1 MQPLDHSTIITR
13 AALAPSV
20 HNTQPARWRIT
31 DEGLLLA
38 CDPATILTAGDPEG
52 RDAGLSCGAALEAAV
67 LALSAQGYS
76 AHVTD
81 LWPQNDTTSI
91 PGYRLAATLRFGAA
105 VRPDPLERLLDSRF
119 TFRAAFLPAI
129 PDMWRG
135 WTPDDAVL
143 LTDAVDKEW
152 IAALNDLISLQTLRQ
167 TPVRQEL
174 LQWMRLSRRH
184 PRYAYDGMNRA
195 ALRMSGPTAF
205 AAGLTLGPLWPL
217 CDRLGLTP
225 AMTAEARNTTSAAV
239 IAAFHRPAGESPVTT
254 GRAYL
259 RLCLAAAHCGFAGW
273 PMAALADDPAT
284 RATIAARLGI
294 GPDRRLIQ
302 MIRFGIPSGP
312 MRPRARRPV
321 TEVMI

>member
-1 MQPLDHSTIITR
+1 MQASDLSAIIAR

-31 DEGLLLA
+31 DDGLLLA
-38 CDPATILTAGDPEG
+38 CDPATILPAGDPEG

-67 LALSAQGYS
+67 LALSAGGIS
-76 AHVTD
+76 ARVTD
-81 LWPQNDTTSI
+81 HWLRNDTTTI
-91 PGYRLAATLRFGAA
+91 PGYRLAAILRPGAQT
-105 VRPDPLERLLDSRF
+105 RPDPLEPLLDSRF

-129 PDMWRG
+129 PDMWRH
-135 WTPDDAVL
+135 WQPDDAVL
-143 LTDAVDKEW
+143 LTDPADKDW
-152 IAALNDLISLQTLRQ
+152 IATLNDKIGLQTLRRS
-167 TPVRQEL
+167 PVRKEL
-174 LQWMRLSRRH
+174 VHWMRLSRGH
-184 PRYAYDGMNRA
+184 PRYALDGMNRA
-195 ALRMSGPTAF
+195 ALRMSAPTAF

-225 AMTAEARNTTSAAV
+225 AMTAEAKNTTSAAV

-259 RLCLAAAHCGFAGW
+259 RLCLNAARCGFAGW

-284 RATIAARLGI
+284 RATIAAQLHI

-302 MIRFGIPSGP
+302 MIRFGVPAGP
-312 MRPRARRPV
+312 MPARARRPLS
-321 TEVMI
+321 ELII